1 MQKKKINYGIVG
13 TGHIGKYHIQQ
24 IQNIENINLVGV
36 FDTHTKLCSKIAN
49 EYKVRPFEKLESLL
63 AKCDAISV
71 ATPAYSHY
79 QVAKQ
84 ALSAHC
90 HVFIEKPITTNIQD
104 AKKLISL
111 SKKNKLLIQVGHIE
125 RFNPALAAFT
135 KKQKDIK
142 PQFIETHRLAP
153 FNIRGT
159 DTDVI
164 LDLMIHDIDLVLYL
178 ANSKVVDIVA
188 SGVSVLSNSLDMA
201 NARISFDSGCVANLT
216 ASRISDKPL
225 RKLRVFEKSRYLSFD
240 LQNNTYSEYLVK
252 NNRKNTQTAQL
263 VFEKDNK
270 VVTMKK
276 HIGEKTNALY
286 EELLSFV
293 NSIIKSQKVMV
304 NAIDGKNAIEIALL
318 VQKQINAQQK

>member
-1 MQKKKINYGIVG
+1 
-13 TGHIGKYHIQQ
+13 
-24 IQNIENINLVGV
+24 
-36 FDTHTKLCSKIAN
+36 
-49 EYKVRPFEKLESLL
+49 
-63 AKCDAISV
+63 
-71 ATPAYSHY
+71 
-79 QVAKQ
+79 
-84 ALSAHC
+84 
-90 HVFIEKPITTNIQD
+90 
-104 AKKLISL
+104 
-111 SKKNKLLIQVGHIE
+111 
-125 RFNPALAAFT
+125 
-135 KKQKDIK
+135 
-142 PQFIETHRLAP
+142 LAP
-153 FNIRGT
+153 FNVRGT

-178 ANSKVVDIVA
+178 ANSKVVDIMA

-201 NARISFDSGCVANLT
+201 NARISFDNGCVANLT

-225 RKLRVFEKSRYLSFD
+225 RKLRVFEKRRYLSFD

-252 NNRKNTQTAQL
+252 NNRKNTQTAKL
-263 VFEKDNK
+263 VFEKDNT

-304 NAIDGKNAIEIALL
+304 NAVDGRSAIEIALL